1 MTTAKQHRDLE
12 NALRHQMLE
21 DRFRSKKKLV
31 VEEQE
36 DWMITYADAIT
47 LILAFFVLIF
57 AVSEISQNKFEA
69 INQSLNDSLLQKKTE
84 PTVNPLTDL
93 QNILSST
100 VSEFNINPDEAI
112 KLNENS
118 LKVALPGELLF
129 SSASTEINEESRIL
143 IRQIAEKIKDFP
155 LPNYAVEIEGHTDDE
170 PIQTIQFPSNWELS
184 SSRAIAVLKVFME
197 VGVPQHKLK
206 SIGYADTQPLAPN
219 RDKAGKVL
227 TQNQKLNRR
236 VEIKL
241 SRVYG
246 FDSHYEE

>member
-1 MTTAKQHRDLE
+1 MSDRKKQGLE
-12 NALRHQMLE
+12 TALRHQILE
-21 DRFRSKKKLV
+21 DQFLAKKKSV
-31 VEEQE
+31 VEEQD

-57 AVSEISQNKFEA
+57 AVSEINQKQFEA
-69 INQSLNDSLLQKKTE
+69 VNQSLNNSLLQKKDE

-93 QNILSST
+93 QVLLSST
-100 VSEFNINPDEAI
+100 VSEYDINPQESI

-129 SSASTEINEESRIL
+129 ASGSTEINPKSQQLL
-143 IRQIAEKIKDFP
+143 IEIAQKIKAFP

-170 PIQTIQFPSNWELS
+170 PIETLRFPSNWELS
-184 SSRAIAVLKVFME
+184 SARAIAVLKVFMQ
-197 VGVPQHKLK
+197 VGVEQHKLK

-219 RDKAGKVL
+219 RDLQDKAIL
-227 TQNQKLNRR
+227 ENQKLNRR

-241 SRVYG
+241 SKVYG
-246 FDSHYEE
+246 FEQ